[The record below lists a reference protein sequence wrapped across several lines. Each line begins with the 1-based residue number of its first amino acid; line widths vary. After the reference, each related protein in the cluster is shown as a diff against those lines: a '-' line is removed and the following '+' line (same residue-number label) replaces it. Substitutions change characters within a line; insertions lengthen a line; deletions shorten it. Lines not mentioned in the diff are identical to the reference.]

1 MTENQKIRL
10 VMSDVGGVL
19 IDHDE
24 ERHYRYLAEFLGV
37 SAADLIPLGSKFA
50 RQLERKEISMREV
63 EETLSDRFGIPMSKV
78 RGSWSKT
85 FRQSVKVREDMVELL
100 PKLEKTGIKI
110 AITTNTN
117 FSDFGSLYRKGGPL
131 HELKEKYPIFASC
144 YINFAKPDPK
154 YYEYV
159 LKRMNVPPEETV
171 FIDDKLTYIVGAEGL
186 KIKTILFKD
195 YNQLVRDLY
204 RLGIEVSK

>member
-1 MTENQKIRL
+1 MI
-10 VMSDVGGVL
+10 DVGGVL

-24 ERHYRYLAEFLGV
+24 ERHYRYLAEFLGI

-63 EETLSDRFGIPMSKV
+63 EESISARFDISKSKV

-85 FRQSVKVREDMVELL
+85 FRKSIKVRKDMVDLL
-100 PKLEKTGIKI
+100 PKLEKTGMKI

-117 FSDFGSLYRKGGPL
+117 FSDYRSLYGRGGPL
-131 HELKEKYPIFASC
+131 RELRKYRIFASC
-144 YINFAKPDPK
+144 FIGAAKPSTE

-159 LKRMNVPPEETV
+159 LKSMNAKPEETV
-171 FIDDKLTYIVGAEGL
+171 FVDDKVEYLEAARKLEIT
-186 KIKTILFKD
+186 TILFKN
-195 YNQLVRDLY
+195 YRHLVRRLHE
-204 RLGIEVSK
+204 LGIEVTE